1 MKKLMLMLLI
11 IALAGCVHITIP
23 IASTVN
29 QIYVIKT
36 QTATD
41 KTEMP
46 GANLEDLAKD
56 NKQKAGDVKG
66 TPGG

>member
-1 MKKLMLMLLI
+1 MKKLMLMLVL
-11 IALAGCVHITIP
+11 IALTGCVHITIP

-36 QTATD
+36 QVATD
-41 KTEMP
+41 KTEMT